1 MAADDSGEKTEA
13 PTDKRRNEAREEG
26 QIAKSPELTTA
37 AFLLG
42 SIVTMSFAG
51 PPLWTFLLNTMG
63 RNLSTAGD
71 REAGPMALI
80 AWIQGL
86 GYQTLVALS
95 GILGAMAVI
104 AITVQCAQTGGM
116 LSSKAL
122 QPKWSRLNPI
132 KNAGN
137 ILGAQAFIELGKS
150 LLKMFIVSWAAYV
163 TVAPAW
169 PDIQGLAGES
179 PQAMMAVVHKYGFAL
194 LKNCGM
200 MFLALAGADY
210 ALQRWRT
217 MESLKMTKQ
226 QVKEE
231 HRSQEGDPAVKGRR
245 RSVARERL
253 RRQMFANVKKA
264 DVVIVNPTHIA
275 IALRYDTDVAP
286 APYVVALGE
295 RKIAQRIKELAFQ
308 HGVPVIENKPL
319 ARALIATA
327 QVGSVI
333 PVEMYLAVA
342 EVLAFVLK
350 QRERYGSGWRG
361 NATGGTAVA

>member
-1 MAADDSGEKTEA
+1 MAESESGEKTEA
-13 PTDKRRNEAREEG
+13 PTGKRLQEAREEG

-42 SIVTMSFAG
+42 SIMTMSFAG
-51 PPLWTFLLNTMG
+51 PPLWNFLISTMG
-63 RNLSTAGD
+63 RNLSIAGD
-71 REAGPMALI
+71 PDGGPMQMVAWVQTMGYETLI
-80 AWIQGL
+80 AL
-86 GYQTLVALS
+86 GGVMS
-95 GILGAMAVI
+95 AMAAI
-104 AITVQCAQTGGM
+104 AIAVQYAQSGGII
-116 LSSKAL
+116 SSKRLA
-122 QPKWSRLNPI
+122 PKWSRLNPI

-137 ILGAQAFIELGKS
+137 IIGMSAFIELGKS
-150 LLKMFIVSWAAYV
+150 LLKMFIVSWAAYA
-163 TVAPAW
+163 TIAPAW
-169 PDIQGLAGES
+169 PDIQSLAGQS
-179 PQAMMAVVHKYGFAL
+179 PDSMLAVVHKYGFAL

-217 MESLKMTKQ
+217 TESLKMTKQ
-226 QVKEE
+226 EVKDE
-231 HRSQEGDPAVKGRR
+231 SKAQEGDPAIKGRR

-275 IALRYDTDVAP
+275 IALKYDTSIAP
-286 APYVVALGE
+286 APYVLALGQ

-308 HGVPVIENKPL
+308 HGIPVIENKPL
-319 ARALIATA
+319 ARALIASA

-350 QRERYGSGWRG
+350 QRERYGMAWK
-361 NATGGTAVA
+361 GTAVA

>member
-1 MAADDSGEKTEA
+1 MADNDGGEKTEA
-13 PTDKRRNEAREEG
+13 PTGKRLEEAREEG
-26 QIAKSPELTTA
+26 QIAKSPEFMTA

-42 SIVTMSFAG
+42 SIMTMSFAG
-51 PPLWTFLLNTMG
+51 PPLWNFLISTMG
-63 RNLSTAGD
+63 TNLQIAGD
-71 REAGPMALI
+71 PDRGPMAMIAWVQSTGTDTLI
-80 AWIQGL
+80 AM
-86 GYQTLVALS
+86 V
-95 GILGAMAVI
+95 GILAAMAVI
-104 AITVQCAQTGGM
+104 ALAVQAAQTGFM
-116 LSSKAL
+116 ISSKRL
-122 QPKWSRLNPI
+122 EPKWSRLNPI

-137 ILGAQAFIELGKS
+137 LIGANAFIELGKS
-150 LLKMFIVSWAAYV
+150 LLKMAIVSWAAYA

-169 PDIQGLAGES
+169 PDIQALAGQS
-179 PQAMMAVVHKYGFAL
+179 HDQMMAVVHKYGFAL

-217 MESLKMTKQ
+217 TEQLKMTKQ
-226 QVKEE
+226 QVKDEAKA
-231 HRSQEGDPAVKGRR
+231 QEGDPGIKGRR
-245 RSVARERL
+245 RSVARERI

-275 IALRYDTDVAP
+275 IAIKYDTSIAP
-286 APYVVALGE
+286 APYIVALGE

-308 HGVPVIENKPL
+308 HGVPVIENKPI
-319 ARALIATA
+319 ARALIKTA

-350 QRERYGSGWRG
+350 QRERYG
-361 NATGGTAVA
+361 NAWKGTAVA

>member
-1 MAADDSGEKTEA
+1 MADSEGGEKTEA
-13 PTDKRRNEAREEG
+13 PTGKRLQEAKEEG

-42 SIVTMSFAG
+42 SIMTMSFAG
-51 PPLWTFLLNTMG
+51 PPLWNFLIGTMWQ
-63 RNLSTAGD
+63 NLSIAGD
-71 REAGPMALI
+71 ADGGPMQMI
-80 AWIQGL
+80 AWVQSMGFS
-86 GYQTLVALS
+86 TLVALA
-95 GILGAMAVI
+95 GLMASMAAI
-104 AITVQCAQTGGM
+104 AIAVQYLQSGGM
-116 LSSKAL
+116 ISSKRLA
-122 QPKWSRLNPI
+122 PKWSRLNPI

-137 ILGAQAFIELGKS
+137 ILGMSGVIELAKS
-150 LLKMFIVSWAAYV
+150 LLKMLIVSWAAYA

-169 PDIQGLAGES
+169 PDIQSLAGQ
-179 PQAMMAVVHKYGFAL
+179 PPYAMLTVVQKYGFAL

-210 ALQRWRT
+210 AFQRWRT
-217 MESLKMTKQ
+217 TESLKMTKQ
-226 QVKEE
+226 QVKDE
-231 HRSQEGDPAVKGRR
+231 SKAQEGDPGIKGRR

-253 RRQMFANVKKA
+253 RRQMFAAVKKA

-275 IALRYDTDVAP
+275 IALKYDTDVAP
-286 APYVVALGE
+286 APYVLALGQ

-308 HGVPVIENKPL
+308 HGIPVIENKPL

-350 QRERYGSGWRG
+350 QRERYGMAWK
-361 NATGGTAVA
+361 GTAVA

>member
-1 MAADDSGEKTEA
+1 MADSDAGEKTEA
-13 PTDKRRNEAREEG
+13 PTGKRLQEARDEG
-26 QIAKSPELTTA
+26 QIPKSAELTTA

-42 SIVTMSFAG
+42 SIMTLSFAG
-51 PPLWTFLLNTMG
+51 PTLWRFLLDTMG
-63 RNLSTAGD
+63 
-71 REAGPMALI
+71 
-80 AWIQGL
+80 
-86 GYQTLVALS
+86 QTLSDAGNHFNGDVTLISWVQQLGFKTMAAMGGLM
-95 GILGAMAVI
+95 GAMAVI
-104 AITVQCAQTGGM
+104 AITVQYAQTGGNI
-116 LSSKAL
+116 SSKAIE
-122 QPKWSRLNPI
+122 PKWSRLNPI

-137 ILGAQAFIELGKS
+137 ILGIQSFIELAKS
-150 LLKMFIVSWAAYV
+150 LLKMLIVSWAVYV

-169 PDIQGLAGES
+169 PDIQALSGES
-179 PQAMMAVVHKYGFAL
+179 PDAMLAVVHKYGFGL

-200 MFLALAGADY
+200 MFLALAMADY
-210 ALQRWRT
+210 AVQRWRT

-231 HRSQEGDPAVKGRR
+231 HKSQEGDPSIKGRR

-275 IALRYDTDVAP
+275 IALKYDTSIAP
-286 APYVVALGE
+286 APYVLAIGK

-319 ARALIATA
+319 ARALIASA

-342 EVLAFVLK
+342 EILAFVMK
-350 QRERYGSGWRG
+350 QRERYGAGWR
-361 NATGGTAVA
+361 GTAVA

>member
-1 MAADDSGEKTEA
+1 MADSEGGEKTEA
-13 PTDKRRNEAREEG
+13 PTGKRLQEAKEEG

-42 SIVTMSFAG
+42 SIMTMSFAG
-51 PPLWTFLLNTMG
+51 PPLWNFLIGTMG
-63 RNLSTAGD
+63 QNLSIVGD
-71 REAGPMALI
+71 AEGGPMQMI
-80 AWIQGL
+80 AWVQSMGYNTLFALAGL
-86 GYQTLVALS
+86 MA
-95 GILGAMAVI
+95 AMASI
-104 AITVQCAQTGGM
+104 AITVQYVQSGGM
-116 LSSKAL
+116 ISSKRLA
-122 QPKWSRLNPI
+122 PKWSRLNPI

-137 ILGAQAFIELGKS
+137 LIGVSGVIELAKS
-150 LLKMFIVSWAAYV
+150 LLKMLIVSWAAYA

-169 PDIQGLAGES
+169 PDIQALAGQTT
-179 PQAMMAVVHKYGFAL
+179 PDAMLAVVHKYGFAL

-217 MESLKMTKQ
+217 TESLKMTKQ
-226 QVKEE
+226 QVKDE
-231 HRSQEGDPAVKGRR
+231 SKAQEGDPSIKGRR

-253 RRQMFANVKKA
+253 RRQMFAAVKKA

-275 IALRYDTDVAP
+275 IALKYDTDVAP
-286 APYVVALGE
+286 APYVLALGQ

-308 HGVPVIENKPL
+308 HGIPVIENKPL

-350 QRERYGSGWRG
+350 QRERYGMAWK
-361 NATGGTAVA
+361 GTAVA